1 MCKRNFNGKERI
13 NFYGHKKS
21 NIEITISN
29 QGTHSGSKRE
39 AERERERETKK
50 QSISNIQ
57 KVVDRIEMYL
67 LQQITFKQRTKR

>member
-1 MCKRNFNGKERI
+1 MVIKSLTLKSQFQIRGRIQEVKER
-13 NFYGHKKS
+13 
-21 NIEITISN
+21 
-29 QGTHSGSKRE
+29 Q
-39 AERERERETKK
+39 RERERETKK

>member
-1 MCKRNFNGKERI
+1 MVIKSLTLKSQFQIRGRIQEVKER
-13 NFYGHKKS
+13 
-21 NIEITISN
+21 
-29 QGTHSGSKRE
+29 QR
-39 AERERERETKK
+39 ERERERETKK